1 MKKPHL
7 QLVLA
12 GLLVMI
18 ATPCFGVWHE
28 FTSKDGAKTVWAEVQ
43 SYDAKS
49 GTVSLLLE
57 GNKKIKAPV
66 SAFIAK
72 DKVFVEK
79 AAVALEAG
87 RNLWVE
93 AENLE
98 EETSEKRNPANGY
111 RTITLDSNYKFE
123 IRNNGKQDF
132 KGLKAE
138 YQIFFAA
145 YNDPFKDKARSD
157 KVSYGS
163 TDIPEVAPREE
174 TTISTEDVGLTRIT
188 RLPKKECAGGT

>member
-1 MKKPHL
+1 MKKSHL
-7 QLVLA
+7 SLVLA
-12 GLLVMI
+12 GLLVTL
-18 ATPCFGVWHE
+18 ATPCFGEWHE
-28 FTSKDGAKTVWAEVQ
+28 FTSKDGEKTVWAEVQ

-66 SAFIAK
+66 SAFIAE

-87 RNLWVE
+87 RSLWVE
-93 AENLE
+93 AKNLE
-98 EETSEKRNPANGY
+98 EETSEKRNPTNGY
-111 RTITLDSNYKFE
+111 RTVTLDSGYKFE

-145 YNDPFKDKARSD
+145 YDDPFKDKARSD
-157 KVSYGS
+157 KISYGA
-163 TDIPEVAPREE
+163 TDIPEIAPREE
-174 TTISTEDVGLTRIT
+174 TTISTEDVDLTRIT
-188 RLPKKECAGGT
+188 RLPKKDCAGGS

>member
-1 MKKPHL
+1 MKKSHL

-18 ATPCFGVWHE
+18 VTPCFGVWHE

-43 SYDAKS
+43 AYDAKS

-66 SAFIAK
+66 SAFIAE
-72 DKVFVEK
+72 DKIFVEK
-79 AAVALEAG
+79 AAIALEAG

-93 AENLE
+93 AKNLE
-98 EETSEKRNPANGY
+98 EETSEKRNPTNGY
-111 RTITLDSNYKFE
+111 RTITLDSNYKFA

-157 KVSYGS
+157 KVTYGS
-163 TDIPEVAPREE
+163 TDIPEIAPREE
-174 TTISTEDVGLTRIT
+174 GTISTEDVGLTRIT
-188 RLPKKECAGGT
+188 RLPKKECAGGS